1 LSFELL
7 AFLCAG
13 AKAMAQDGC
22 AGKLAENQGII
33 YHLGLFKA
41 LGRSDSP
48 AEFFVKMVIAI

>member
-1 LSFELL
+1 
-7 AFLCAG
+7 
-13 AKAMAQDGC
+13 MAQDGC
-22 AGKLAENQGII
+22 AAKLAENQGII